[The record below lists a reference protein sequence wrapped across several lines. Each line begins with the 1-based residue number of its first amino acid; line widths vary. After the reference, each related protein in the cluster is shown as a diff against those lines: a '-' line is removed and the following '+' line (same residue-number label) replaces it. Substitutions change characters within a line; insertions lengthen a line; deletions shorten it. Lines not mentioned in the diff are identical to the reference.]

1 MKIQAVIFD
10 LDGTLL
16 DTIED
21 LQVSMNE
28 VLRREG
34 YPALDREAV
43 RRGIGNGARE
53 FMKCSLPA
61 GTEVSEQELDR
72 LLDVY
77 SGIYGAGGFP
87 NPRPFEGIPEVLD
100 RLGQTGVKRAVLSN
114 KTHSNTQAVIEK
126 YFGRDRFDVVMGK
139 RAEFAPKPDPA
150 SLNAVI
156 AQLGVPRESVLFT
169 GDGDADYLL
178 TVNAGVA
185 YAGALWGYR
194 TEAELRSLG
203 ADRFCRTPR
212 ELLELVLAANAEG

>member
-1 MKIQAVIFD
+1 MKFQAVIFD

-21 LQVSMNE
+21 LQVSMNQ

-34 YPALDREAV
+34 YPERNREQV

-53 FMKCSLPA
+53 FMRASLP
-61 GTEVSEQELDR
+61 EDVHLSEEELDR
-72 LLDVY
+72 LLAVY
-77 SGIYGAGGFP
+77 SEVYGRSGFP
-87 NPRPFEGIPEVLD
+87 RTRPFPGILKLLD
-100 RLGQTGVKRAVLSN
+100 QLEESGIRRAVLSN
-114 KTHSNTQAVIEK
+114 KSHANTQSVIEK
-126 YFGRDRFDVVMGK
+126 YFGRERFEVVMGK

-156 AQLGVPRESVLFT
+156 AQLNVPRESVLFT

-178 TVNAGVA
+178 TVNAGIA

-194 TEAELRSLG
+194 TEEELRALG
-203 ADRFCRTPR
+203 AENFCRTPE
-212 ELLELVLAANAEG
+212 ELLKFAEGI